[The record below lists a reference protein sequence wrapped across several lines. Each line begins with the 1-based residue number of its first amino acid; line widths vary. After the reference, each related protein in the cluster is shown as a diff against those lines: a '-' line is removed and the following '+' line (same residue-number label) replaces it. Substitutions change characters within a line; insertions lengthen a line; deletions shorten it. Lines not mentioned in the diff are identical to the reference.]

1 MEEILI
7 KQNKKFLLITQNVD
21 GLHRIAGSKNIIE
34 IHGSLH
40 RIVDYLFHRPR
51 NSFFVIINKGEMLKV
66 WES

>member
-7 KQNKKFLLITQNVD
+7 KQNKKFLLVTQNVD

-40 RIVDYLFHRPR
+40 RIVDYHFHRSR